1 MRAVDPQ
8 ECYLGPRNI
17 SIEISI
23 DQRSIIHNSKYF
35 LGPKNSSWGRNHEEA
50 EQTGLHAAIAAVAA
64 RTAAGDFSASA
75 A

>member
-1 MRAVDPQ
+1 
-8 ECYLGPRNI
+8 
-17 SIEISI
+17 
-23 DQRSIIHNSKYF
+23 